1 MQAQESRLN
10 MCFAPLDAHT
20 QNTPNTIEILA
31 VVDGGFEYPAD
42 LLDRALDRY
51 CIEGGIA
58 NAEDLAEAP
67 DDCEFVEVVCRV
79 RRPVAGSIV
88 VNSNAA

>member
-1 MQAQESRLN
+1 MQTQSRLN
-10 MCFAPLDAHT
+10 MCFAPLDAIA

-42 LLDRALDRY
+42 PLDRTLDRY

-58 NAEDLAEAP
+58 NAADLAEVS
-67 DDCEFVEVVCRV
+67 DDCEFVEVMCRV
-79 RRPVAGSIV
+79 RRPVSGSIA
-88 VNSNAA
+88 VNNNAA

>member
-1 MQAQESRLN
+1 MQTQSRLN
-10 MCFAPLDAHT
+10 MCFAPLDDRVQDA
-20 QNTPNTIEILA
+20 PNTIEILA
-31 VVDGGFEYPAD
+31 VVDGGFEYSAD
-42 LLDRALDRY
+42 PLDRTLDRY

-58 NAEDLAEAP
+58 NAADLAEVP

-79 RRPVAGSIV
+79 RRLVSGSIA